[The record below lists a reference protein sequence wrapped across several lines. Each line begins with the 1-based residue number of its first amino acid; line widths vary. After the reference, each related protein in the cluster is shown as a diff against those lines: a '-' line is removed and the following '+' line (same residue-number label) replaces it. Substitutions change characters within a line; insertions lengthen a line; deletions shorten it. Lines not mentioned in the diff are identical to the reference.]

1 MKFAII
7 APFYPNIQTTFIG
20 FSLLFLSISFVGQAQ
35 SKYIN
40 TYNGIADSLSKE
52 YKIPLK
58 VIVGIAVIEY
68 SSGTSRNCRLLKNH
82 FGIVGK
88 NNLLQTI

>member
-7 APFYPNIQTTFIG
+7 APSYPTIQTKFIG
-20 FSLLFLSISFVGQAQ
+20 FFLLFLSISFVGQAQ

-40 TYNGIADSLSKE
+40 TYKGIADSLSKE
-52 YKIPLK
+52 YNIPLK
-58 VIVGIAVIEY
+58 VIFGIALIE
-68 SSGTSRNCRLLKNH
+68 SSNGTSRNCRLLKNH